1 MIVGMMRIELRIPGN
16 SSLKGKRQVVK
27 SLIAR
32 LHNRYNVSAAEVE
45 DQDVWQTAVV
55 GVVCV
60 TNSARHADEIL
71 RHVLAFIEE
80 ERLDLDVVSVER
92 EVVHELT

>member
-1 MIVGMMRIELRIPGN
+1 MIVGMMRVELHIPGN

-71 RHVLAFIEE
+71 RHALAFIEE

-92 EVVHELT
+92 DVMHELT